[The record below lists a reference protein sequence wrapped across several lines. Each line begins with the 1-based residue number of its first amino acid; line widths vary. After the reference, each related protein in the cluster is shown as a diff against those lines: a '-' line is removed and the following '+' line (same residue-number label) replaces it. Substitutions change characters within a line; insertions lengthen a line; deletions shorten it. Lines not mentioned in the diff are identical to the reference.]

1 MPFQPQSVEG
11 LKDFEGYRHFMKD
24 RLKLVTEEPLEL
36 FISKN
41 RFDFEIKGKPWAGRA
56 VLLGDPK
63 GLAAVKQLKK
73 EGILFR
79 AGSCRLEGSDLRVEG
94 IAPKLV
100 KDAQKTFQKLL
111 LGCTLIPPEGEEGD
125 EEEGEEGAA
134 AAATAPEDTEAH
146 WKALKAAL
154 TPEVKAALARN
165 PEKKEQAMAL
175 LGRSAQQEKA
185 QDWAGAIAT
194 FEELRAL
201 LGVGAGAQ
209 ARGNGQ
215 AYRQGIAVWDKAIDS
230 VERELGKLKQA
241 VVGAFREGGEQD
253 ASKNVQQLD
262 QVLDKLDQGLREKL
276 EQAGSAKDEAERAKL
291 QAELDLMFKKIAA
304 SLGKDPMIKSL
315 DSNPFLAL
323 SIRSTLAGAL
333 KEVAATVR

>member
-1 MPFQPQSVEG
+1 MAFLPQSVEG
-11 LKDFEGYRHFMKD
+11 LKDFDGYRHFMKE
-24 RLKLVTEEPLEL
+24 RLKLVAEEPLEL

-41 RFDFEIKGKPWAGRA
+41 RFDFEIKGKPWAGRV

-63 GLAAVKQLKK
+63 GLTAVKQLKK
-73 EGILFR
+73 EGLLFR
-79 AGSCRLEGSDLRVEG
+79 SGTCRLEGEDLRVEG

-111 LGCTLIPPEGEEGD
+111 LGCSLIPPEGPD
-125 EEEGEEGAA
+125 EDEGEAGT
-134 AAATAPEDTEAH
+134 ATLAPEDAEAH

-165 PEKKEQAMAL
+165 PEKKEQALAL
-175 LGRSAQQEKA
+175 LAGSAQQEKA

-194 FEELRAL
+194 FEELRTL
-201 LGVGAGAQ
+201 LGSGAGAQ

-215 AYRQGIAVWDKAIDS
+215 AYRQGIAVWDKALDS

-241 VVGAFREGGEQD
+241 VLGAFEESEAD
-253 ASKNVQQLD
+253 PAKNVEKLD
-262 QVLDKLDQGLREKL
+262 AVMDKLDQGLRAKL
-276 EQAGSAKDEAERAKL
+276 EQASSAKDEAERAKL
-291 QAELDLMFKKIAA
+291 QAEVDAMLKKIAS

-315 DSNPFLAL
+315 DANPFLAL

-333 KEVAATVR
+333 KEVSATVR